1 MYEKVIFWPKTI
13 IGEVENRFRPHY
25 KFISSYSTN
34 QIDIFVPI
42 CQYILTENMNEGN
55 SVAVK
60 LVWLYYIV
68 TKHLTISR
76 NQIFLYSCAF
86 SFQKSYSKLLQPN
99 IVYTTFQFRG
109 IKISYKG
116 HDILYKRWSKNIKI
130 NPKLLLENT
139 KQHKNAFSVK
149 NTKKRKKEKRYERKR
164 QRML

>member
-116 HDILYKRWSKNIKI
+116 HDIFSYIMPGLWNFLSCSLGHEMFSLI
-130 NPKLLLENT
+130 
-139 KQHKNAFSVK
+139 HKMYSGPNGQVK
-149 NTKKRKKEKRYERKR
+149 MTG
-164 QRML
+164 L

>member
-68 TKHLTISR
+68 TKHLTIITIIR
-76 NQIFLYSCAF
+76 VTRFFYIHEHFLF
-86 SFQKSYSKLLQPN
+86 
-99 IVYTTFQFRG
+99 
-109 IKISYKG
+109 
-116 HDILYKRWSKNIKI
+116 I
-130 NPKLLLENT
+130 NPSQNHCNQTLFTQPSNFEELRYLIRVMTFYT
-139 KQHKNAFSVK
+139 KGD
-149 NTKKRKKEKRYERKR
+149 RKTWK
-164 QRML
+164 